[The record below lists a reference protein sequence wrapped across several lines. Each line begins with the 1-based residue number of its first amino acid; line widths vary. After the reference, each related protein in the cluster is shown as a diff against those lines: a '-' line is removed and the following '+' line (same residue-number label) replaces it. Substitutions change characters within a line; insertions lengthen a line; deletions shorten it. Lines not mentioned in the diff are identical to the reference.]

1 MKLSKMMCDFYVLF
15 IYLFILYNEPF
26 LTNLTELSMNVC
38 INLTDYSLNLNMF
51 LPKFINVNNVNILCT
66 NY

>member
-1 MKLSKMMCDFYVLF
+1 MCDFYVLF